1 MSDKD
6 YSLTKEKSNETIES
20 WSRRSYIGQELQAK
34 LAKAD
39 ALIVPYE
46 GYGEKGDVHYFPEGT
61 EHLISFLQRNNHGDQ
76 HIDICIEDSDYK
88 ELAEHHDLLIIAGAI
103 ATSVCA
109 PILVNLVSEY
119 IKQRLGS
126 RTNDATLKTSLT
138 ISDDKSGESVS
149 FTYEGPASTYEKAML
164 VAIKDGGL
172 EEGELPPTVKR
183 INVAPDIKVDNE
195 SK

>member
-6 YSLTKEKSNETIES
+6 YSLTKEESSETIES

-39 ALIVPYE
+39 ALIVPNE
-46 GYGEKGDVHYFPEGT
+46 GYGEKGDIHYFPEGT

-88 ELAEHHDLLIIAGAI
+88 ELAQHYDLLIIAGAI
-103 ATSVCA
+103 AKAVCA
-109 PILVNLVSEY
+109 PIFVNLVSEY
-119 IKQRLGS
+119 IKKRLGS
-126 RTNDATLKTSLT
+126 RTNDTTLKTSLT
-138 ISDDKSGESVS
+138 ISDAKEGKSVS
-149 FTYEGPASTYEKAML
+149 FTYEGPASTYEKVML
-164 VAIKDGGL
+164 GAIKDAGL
-172 EEGELPPTVKR
+172 EEGELPPTVKS
-183 INVAPDIKVDNE
+183 INAAPDIEVDNE